1 MERDRATGFLAT
13 FNNRESTDI
22 ASPQVSPMWGM
33 ASRQCGT
40 SFCYCSVFPRKEAK
54 SVGTQKVVKVI

>member
-13 FNNRESTDI
+13 FNNREST
-22 ASPQVSPMWGM
+22 VSPMWGM

>member
-22 ASPQVSPMWGM
+22 ELLQVSPMWGM
-33 ASRQCGT
+33 ASR
-40 SFCYCSVFPRKEAK
+40 
-54 SVGTQKVVKVI
+54 